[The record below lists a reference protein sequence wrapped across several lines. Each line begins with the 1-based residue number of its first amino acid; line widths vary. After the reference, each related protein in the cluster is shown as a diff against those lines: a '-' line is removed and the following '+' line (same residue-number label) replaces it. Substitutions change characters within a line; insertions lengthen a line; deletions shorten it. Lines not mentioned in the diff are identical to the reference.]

1 MLKKFFKKIGKG
13 IKKVSKGIT
22 KGLKSLFKS
31 KVGKIIGTIA
41 LMFIAPYLLSSAGSF
56 FTGTFG
62 NAVTA
67 GAGGTAAGAGT
78 AAAGT
83 AAGTAAAGTAAT
95 SAASTK
101 ALTIG
106 QKMVNAFKT
115 MGTKVKGTFN
125 NITSGIK
132 NFFTGGTTTG
142 TTGVTTTG
150 TTGVT
155 TGVDVSSTNVVDAVA
170 NGVETNLRTTLPTK
184 PTATPIQKLTRQP
197 QLDTSTVKEVTDAAG
212 IIDTKVVKV
221 DPKPSLLK
229 TSKTGATATRTGT
242 SAVRTA
248 PTDFV
253 EGGPM
258 DDFALSKADKEFLG
272 ETKTVRPGKNLGDR
286 LVRKATDQE
295 TFIDRVAD
303 FWHGDTKY
311 KTIKEHT
318 FGIQPLKNVEAL
330 PGFIREGTVG
340 EAVAIGQFLQKPEE
354 PYNQPY
360 SDMSGAY
367 AALSNVDLSGGM
379 GLDQIGPSVP
389 NAMSMTQAGMD
400 TGKWLDLT
408 KKYGYIYDASRWG

>member
-83 AAGTAAAGTAAT
+83 AAAGTAAT

-132 NFFTGGTTTG
+132 NFFTGG
-142 TTGVTTTG
+142 TTTG